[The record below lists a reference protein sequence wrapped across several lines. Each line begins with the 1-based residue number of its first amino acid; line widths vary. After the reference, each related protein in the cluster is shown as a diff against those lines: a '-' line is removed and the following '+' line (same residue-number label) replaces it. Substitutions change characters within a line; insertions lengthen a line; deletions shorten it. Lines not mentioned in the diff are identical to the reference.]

1 MCARADATSNMKTI
15 VVAGRLR
22 GETGKFAVSL
32 GYIVRLCDTVNQ
44 RNKLQRW
51 RMKLAEL

>member
-1 MCARADATSNMKTI
+1 MLRQMPSNMKPI

-22 GETGKFAVSL
+22 GEIGKFAASL
-32 GYIVRLCDTVNQ
+32 GYIMRLCDTANQ
-44 RNKLQRW
+44 RSKLQRW

>member
-1 MCARADATSNMKTI
+1 MCARADATSNMKPI

-22 GETGKFAVSL
+22 GETGKFAASL
-32 GYIVRLCDTVNQ
+32 GYIVRLCDTANQ